1 MGGVP
6 TRRRLLLNAASLTAF
21 GLTAGAAAARQP
33 FPTPPAP
40 SSALPPSPPPQ
51 PLRRDQVDLI
61 VKTLQEAETH
71 GFRQGEFLPAN
82 LLTLMASKDPADRRS
97 GDALLRAT
105 IVRYA
110 RAQHGL
116 RITNWPKN
124 WALRPAPYDA
134 EADFNFAVAQ
144 DKLAS
149 WIDTLPPPF
158 DRYRVLRTALARYQ
172 IIVDQGG
179 WPTIEEGPV
188 LKQGATGDRVLA
200 LKKRLEIEEPSLGV
214 DIANPDFDQATEDAL
229 KFYQRRNGFD
239 TTGVLGPQTLEAINI
254 PAASRVLQIEANM
267 ERWRWAPRLWPA
279 TRIEVNIAA
288 AEMTYWVE
296 NAIAEEMR
304 AAPGRPDDQTPM
316 LTSEISSVVLNPPW
330 NLPAGIAEKEYYP
343 KERAHPGY
351 LEAHGFRVI
360 TNPDGSTRLQQASG
374 PKSALGQIK
383 FDFPNPFAV
392 YLHDTPSHA
401 AFGHDSRA
409 VSHGCVRL
417 ERPFDLAN
425 KLFAGNET
433 WTPDHIQDVVQDA
446 KTVRVSL
453 DQPVPVFLLYFTVYP
468 DVKGRMDFRNDIYD
482 WDSELLRLIDAAR

>member
-1 MGGVP
+1 MIGVS
-6 TRRRLLLNAASLTAF
+6 TRRRVLF
-21 GLTAGAAAARQP
+21 GAACSSVFVATAACAHQP
-33 FPTPPAP
+33 APPPFGAAPLPVTPLTPPQ
-40 SSALPPSPPPQ
+40 S
-51 PLRRDQVDLI
+51 LRRDQIDLI
-61 VKTLQEAETH
+61 VSTLQDAETH
-71 GFRQGEFLPAN
+71 GFRQGEFMPAN
-82 LLTLMASKDPADRRS
+82 LLTLMGSKDPADRRT
-97 GDALLRAT
+97 GDALLRT
-105 IVRYA
+105 TMIRYA

-124 WALRPAPYDA
+124 WALRPPPYDA

-144 DKLAS
+144 DKLGS

-158 DRYRVLRTALARYQ
+158 DRYRVLRTALASYQ
-172 IIVDQGG
+172 TIVEQGG

-188 LKQGATGDRVLA
+188 LKQGSSGARVVA
-200 LKKRLEIEEPSLGV
+200 LRKRLQMEEPSSNL
-214 DIANPDFDQATEDAL
+214 DTTRSDFDQDVEDAV
-229 KFYQRRNGFD
+229 KYYQRRNGFD
-239 TTGVLGPQTLEAINI
+239 TTGVIGPTALEAMNI

-316 LTSEISSVVLNPPW
+316 LTSVISSVVLNPPW

-351 LEAHGFRVI
+351 LAAHGFRVI

-482 WDSELLRLIDAAR
+482 WDSQLLRLIDAAR